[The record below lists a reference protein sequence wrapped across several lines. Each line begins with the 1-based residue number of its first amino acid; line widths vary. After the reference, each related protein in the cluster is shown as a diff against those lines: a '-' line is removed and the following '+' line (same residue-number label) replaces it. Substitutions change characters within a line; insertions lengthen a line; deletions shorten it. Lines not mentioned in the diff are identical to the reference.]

1 VNHSAVEGTG
11 RRPPNVVLLITDQER
26 QPRHWPDD
34 PGWLEALMPND
45 ATLRRTGLTFT
56 NAFCNTAMCSP
67 SRATLLTGR
76 FPAEHGVELTLTGAK
91 LRPDPRNSLAVL
103 ATMGDLLRRR
113 QAPAGRVIR
122 QFLRTALRLGPSSG
136 GEPVLPPAMPNLA
149 TLLRSGGYEVAYKG
163 KWHLSHPSGDGELFA
178 GWRAEDAAAMA
189 RDYGFAD
196 WEPPD
201 AGENAEAAHFG
212 GGNAGHGEGWDEV
225 YIRQVERWLGA
236 AKLTEPFCL
245 VVSLVNPHDV
255 LGYPG
260 SFERGGYSAAEFRDL
275 EVSLPDTVDE
285 DLRAK
290 PAVQAMARMGMDAY
304 LGPLRG
310 EREHLDYVR
319 FYAHLHRVVDAKIG
333 RLLAA
338 LGDPEDPQSLRSRTV
353 VVRCSDHGEMGLAHG
368 GLRQKMFNAYEE
380 TINVPLVISNPVL
393 FPRPAKTG
401 SLASLVD
408 LLPTLLTLCGVDS
421 EGDRI
426 GLRGRDL
433 APVLA
438 RHAEPQRERLRR
450 SPVDLSPVVDLPAP
464 AESVREDVH
473 FTYDDHQAGTAT
485 QEAPGQPNRIRAI
498 RTATMKYAV
507 YYDPAGRTSPE
518 YELYDLERDPAESRN
533 LLDAR
538 SGEPINSRPASAP
551 DELTERLSE
560 AMKESATQPEGTS
573 L

>member
-1 VNHSAVEGTG
+1 VSHPAIEATD

-45 ATLRRTGLTFT
+45 AALRRNGLTFR
-56 NAFCNTAMCSP
+56 NGFCNTAMCSP

-113 QAPAGRVIR
+113 QAPAGRVVR

-136 GEPVLPPAMPNLA
+136 EEPVLPPAMPNLA
-149 TLLRSGGYEVAYKG
+149 TLLRSSGYDVAYKG
-163 KWHLSHPSGDGELFA
+163 KWHLSHPAGDGDLLA
-178 GWRAEDAAAMA
+178 GWRAEDAATIAG
-189 RDYGFAD
+189 DYGFAD
-196 WEPPD
+196 WDPPD
-201 AGENAEAAHFG
+201 AGENAEAEHFG
-212 GGNAGHGEGWDEV
+212 GGNAGGGAGWDEV
-225 YIRQVERWLGA
+225 YIRQVERWLGTET
-236 AKLTEPFCL
+236 LTEPFCL

-255 LGYPG
+255 LGYPR
-260 SFERGGYSAAEFRDL
+260 SFENGGYTAAEFRDL
-275 EVSLPDTVDE
+275 DVSLPQTVDE
-285 DLRAK
+285 DLRSK
-290 PAVQAMARMGMDAY
+290 PAVHAMTRIGMDAY

-310 EREHLDYVR
+310 ERQRLDYVR
-319 FYAHLHRVVDAKIG
+319 FYAHLHRLVDAKIG
-333 RLLAA
+333 RLLSA
-338 LGDPEDPQSLRSRTV
+338 LGDPEDPGSLRSRTV

-380 TINVPLVISNPVL
+380 TINVPLVISNPLL
-393 FPRPAKTG
+393 FPRPAETH

-408 LLPTLLTLCGVDS
+408 VLPTLLTLCGID
-421 EGDRI
+421 GA
-426 GLRGRDL
+426 GGGTTLRGRDL
-433 APVLA
+433 SPLLA
-438 RHAEPQRERLRR
+438 GHAEPQRERLRR
-450 SPVDLSPVVDLPAP
+450 SPVDLSPVLDLPAP

-518 YELYDLERDPAESRN
+518 YELYDLERDPNESRN

-538 SGEPINSRPASAP
+538 SGEPTEPRLASARN
-551 DELTERLSE
+551 ELSERLRE
-560 AMKESATQPEGTS
+560 AMTESATQPEGTS